1 MAELVRRS
9 FTTPDFLF
17 EASPP
22 AWGDLVRCL
31 PDGVIEAICHPAEPD
46 DALPASTIGSAER
59 VAELDA
65 LCDGRLHERF
75 AERGVQ
81 LATFDDA
88 FGARSR

>member
-9 FTTPDFLF
+9 FTTPDSLF

-22 AWGDLVRCL
+22 RWGDLIRHL

-59 VAELDA
+59 VAELNA
-65 LCDGRLHERF
+65 LCDGTLRDQF
-75 AERGVQ
+75 AERGGQ
-81 LATFDDA
+81 LTTFTNA
-88 FGARSR
+88 FGPGR